1 MPSMS
6 YVIFENTYNELS
18 NCYEKMDELHF
29 SKKKLS
35 VSEREYFE
43 KLVQLCSKIK
53 EEFLEEAVHA

>member
-29 SKKKLS
+29 SKKKNF
-35 VSEREYFE
+35 RY
-43 KLVQLCSKIK
+43 
-53 EEFLEEAVHA
+53 